1 MLTSIVPLSILG
13 RNPCGFEVKYVV
25 KRTVGPAMATMAM
38 ARVFRARRTT
48 LRVRAQYQTQW
59 KEAVITHKAP
69 AAKKGS
75 VQALKLRVEPSWSD
89 AYRAAGQYVQARAA
103 GEGNPIAYL
112 AVASPPS
119 LSKSTSAFELLVK
132 GGGEATDAILEG
144 NGVIEVT
151 DPMGKGFRLEMLEP
165 EDVEEVILFCTGT
178 GLAPIRSLV
187 EEQGPT
193 GLHPEQKKRVQLWY
207 GVQSEKHLP
216 YEALLLGSWAK
227 DLGVDVNLVYSQ
239 QGDQEYVQQAFR
251 RAKGLENPSKACA
264 VIVGQKDMTMD
275 IKSMLAEQGLSEDRM
290 LSNF

>member
-1 MLTSIVPLSILG
+1 
-13 RNPCGFEVKYVV
+13 
-25 KRTVGPAMATMAM
+25 MAM
-38 ARVFRARRTT
+38 SRVFRARRTT
-48 LRVRAQYQTQW
+48 LRVRAQSQTQW

-75 VQALKLRVEPSWSD
+75 VQALKLRVEPSWCE
-89 AYRAAGQYVQARAA
+89 AYRAAGQYVQARAT

-132 GGGEATDAILEG
+132 GGGEAADAILEG

-151 DPMGKGFRLEMLEP
+151 DPLGKGFRLEMLEP

-193 GLHPEQKKRVQLWY
+193 GLHPEQKRRVQLWY

-216 YEALLLGSWAK
+216 YEELLLGSWAK

-251 RAKGLENPSKACA
+251 KAKGLENPAKACA

-275 IKSMLAEQGLSEDRM
+275 IKSMLAEQGLSDDRM